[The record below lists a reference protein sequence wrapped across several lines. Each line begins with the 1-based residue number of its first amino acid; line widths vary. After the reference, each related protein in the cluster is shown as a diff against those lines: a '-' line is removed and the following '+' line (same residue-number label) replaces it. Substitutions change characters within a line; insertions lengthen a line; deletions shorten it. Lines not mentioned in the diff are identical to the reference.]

1 MESLKLLIRNLSFI
15 LLLAAFLEMLL
26 PSNKMRGFVHLV
38 MGLFVIAA
46 ILNPLADILRL
57 NYQNEVPAWFSTQS
71 SDLPVLAAEGQN
83 TDTGKIAIREQ
94 YRRILINQISILVNA
109 IEGVKSSEVD
119 VILEEEMSGF
129 NDYPEIL
136 EISIVFSQYGIK
148 VLPIDPVIIEG
159 GYSEEKEISASPKAQ
174 TIKKQVAAFMQ
185 IPESIISVKEKK

>member
-57 NYQNEVPAWFSTQS
+57 NYENEVPAWFSTQS